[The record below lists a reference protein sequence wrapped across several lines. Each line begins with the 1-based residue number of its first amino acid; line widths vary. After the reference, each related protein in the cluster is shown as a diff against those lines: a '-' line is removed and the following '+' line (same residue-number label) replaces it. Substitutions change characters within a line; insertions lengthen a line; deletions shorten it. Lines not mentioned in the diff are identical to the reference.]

1 MYTYLFILTLSD
13 SLKPVSNCPLLI
25 LSTERTPNYDVRARG
40 DAKLTTKCES
50 KKSQLGF
57 T

>member
-25 LSTERTPNYDVRARG
+25 LSIERTPNYDVRARG